1 MARHLS
7 GWPKPA
13 SSIGAK
19 TAGDDGRMSLA
30 RPSLCPRR
38 LAGVLKSLFR
48 RAVIATR
55 LVALLSI
62 ALPSAALAQNL
73 VVGGKDFTEQLLM
86 AEMTRQLLASKGFEA
101 ERRSGFD
108 TISLRRAQEAG
119 LIDLYWEYTGTSLRE
134 FNKVAEQLDAKE
146 TYERVKKLDAEKGLI
161 WLSPS
166 RVNNTYAL
174 AMRQVDASERGIAT
188 ISELAAQV
196 LNGERI
202 VFASN
207 PEFYERADGLRP
219 LEKAYGFA
227 FGRDRVVRL
236 DTDVIYQVL
245 RDLKLVHVGLVFATD
260 GRLAAYDLAV
270 LKDDR
275 DFFPNYTMA
284 PVIRKQVLEQ
294 HPSLAAH
301 LDRLASLLDNATMAR
316 LNAMVDVGKVRIAD
330 VASGFLRSN
339 GLH

>member
-1 MARHLS
+1 
-7 GWPKPA
+7 
-13 SSIGAK
+13 
-19 TAGDDGRMSLA
+19 MSLA

-86 AEMTRQLLASKGFEA
+86 AEMTRQLLASKGFDA

-108 TISLRRAQEAG
+108 TTSLRRAQEAG